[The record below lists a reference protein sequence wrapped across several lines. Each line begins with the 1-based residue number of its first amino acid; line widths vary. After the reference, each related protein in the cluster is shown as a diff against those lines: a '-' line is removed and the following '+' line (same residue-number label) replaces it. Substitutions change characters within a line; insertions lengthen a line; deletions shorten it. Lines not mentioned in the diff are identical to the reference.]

1 MTSLAEVLRNKQT
14 IRTNK
19 KDKKNIN
26 DLVETRIR
34 LAKLKLIEDEKKA
47 LEEQQRIKLEKER
60 IEKEERDRLEA
71 ERLHKTIDFF
81 NFDNLYRKIPPP
93 KTPKYYGDNI
103 KSCGTWIPHGK
114 GDLYYDERKIY
125 SGDYVNGLMHGKG
138 TWVSENGSIWEG
150 EMKMGKMHGL
160 GYYTA
165 SPKADGTPS
174 ERKEALMR
182 DNKLCCYH
190 SDLEDGLEIEIH
202 DPTVLIGS
210 THNPHVTILN
220 QYKGWIYYCRFHDE
234 ERPRQRNID
243 FSQLLWFKILFHK
256 PRSFPLTRFGIEMDQ
271 PQTYDY
277 WKDTY
282 VNSTRPY
289 LGYAGS
295 RPAANMKPLHSQL
308 LPIENRVI
316 TNYTENEFESLEMGI
331 GLSLLEKER
340 EKLVEKKKQMWND
353 ALAAKRKE
361 EAELKEQMLAEEQEK
376 LLKEATE
383 KKQEKLRQKLEQ
395 ENEKKLKVE
404 AEKEVWKEN
413 EIQRDAL
420 RLERELSKK
429 NSIELKRSSSIIP
442 VDSDVNVWTETKQIS
457 ESKLHKKVSR
467 TISRVESRYHESRKN
482 KDLKE
487 DVFEEGK
494 LSIIQAYV
502 QFNPQDNDGD
512 DDIPLFQ
519 SVATLLSFSIDSS
532 NKSRQKSETT
542 LPLED
547 EINRTYTWNQGNLKS
562 ISFHITAEN
571 LDLATLEI
579 CVYES
584 VKGRKEL
591 KLANGFIQF
600 DSLKK
605 NIGNEVLLETR
616 LSDNGIDKGLLRI
629 TLKLKDT
636 TIRRL

>member
-19 KDKKNIN
+19 KDKKTVN
-26 DLVETRIR
+26 DIAETRIK
-34 LAKLKLIEDEKKA
+34 LAKLKQIEDQRKA
-47 LEEQQRIKLEKER
+47 LEEQQRIQLEKER
-60 IEKEERDRLEA
+60 REKEERDRLEA

-114 GDLYYDERKIY
+114 GNLFYDDQKIY
-125 SGDYVNGLMHGKG
+125 SGDYVNGLMHGQG
-138 TWVSENGSIWEG
+138 IWVSENGSIWEG

-160 GYYTA
+160 GYYTPP
-165 SPKADGTPS
+165 PKADGTPS

-182 DNKLCCYH
+182 NNMLCCYH
-190 SDLEDGLEIEIH
+190 SDIEDGLEIEIQ
-202 DPTVLIGS
+202 DPSVLIGS
-210 THNPHVTILN
+210 THNPHVTIIHHK
-220 QYKGWIYYCRFHDE
+220 KGWIYHCRFHDE

-256 PRSFPLTRFGIEMDQ
+256 LRSFPLTRYGIEMDQ

-282 VNSTRPY
+282 ENPIRPY

-295 RPAANMKPLHSQL
+295 RPAANMKPLNTPL
-308 LPIENRVI
+308 LPIEKRVQ
-316 TNYTENEFESLEMGI
+316 TDYTENEFESLEMGI

-361 EAELKEQMLAEEQEK
+361 EAELKEKMLAEEQEK

-383 KKQEKLRQKLEQ
+383 KKQEKLRQKIEQ

-413 EIQRDAL
+413 EIQRNAL

-429 NSIELKRSSSIIP
+429 NTVELKRTSSIIP
-442 VDSDVNVWTETKQIS
+442 VGSDVNVWSESKQIS

-467 TISRVESRYHESRKN
+467 TISRVESRYRDSRKN
-482 KDLKE
+482 KDSKE
-487 DVFEEGK
+487 DSFEEGK
-494 LSIIQAYV
+494 LTILQAYV
-502 QFNPQDNDGD
+502 QFNPQNGDD

-519 SVATLLSFSIDSS
+519 SVPVFLSFSIDSS
-532 NKSRQKSETT
+532 NKSRQRGESI
-542 LPLED
+542 LPLEE
-547 EINRTYTWNQGNLKS
+547 EICRTYNWANDKLKS
-562 ISFHITAEN
+562 ISFHITAED
-571 LDLATLEI
+571 LDLETLEV
-579 CVYES
+579 CVYED

-600 DSLKK
+600 DVIKK
-605 NIGNEVLLETR
+605 NIGNEVSLESR
-616 LSDNGIDKGLLRI
+616 LNENGIDKGLLRL
-629 TLKLKDT
+629 TLRIKDT